1 MRNRYVVRWTVTEGM
16 NQLPGAIVRR
26 RAMALFNWRPLR
38 RPTRALED
46 PTLMPWRLFISR
58 LPRRI
63 VAQLLLPRFG
73 WRIGTGPRS
82 IDEVRHVA
90 VIHWDNLGDAVLLG
104 PVLRQL
110 RRNLPAARIV
120 LIFNEKNHGIF
131 AHCPYVDCLL
141 PQTVQL
147 PAEEGEPH
155 GTPENPGRLVLDA
168 ARLLRTET
176 QSHGPIDL
184 VIGPDWLDPVYGAT
198 FFESALFRRGG
209 GRRLLRGRARRGLAT
224 IVDIRRHHVRRNLEI
239 AAALGVEVLDDY
251 LEFWTSRADQAM
263 AIDLLRRLDANRPII
278 AIAVGAGAGRK
289 RWPASRF
296 GQVAAELGGRTGAQI
311 LLVGGRDARVGADE
325 IKNCLKG
332 VVVDLVGETSIGVV
346 GSVLR
351 NVDLLVSND
360 SGLAHVAAAVGTPVV
375 VVFAHPLDGE
385 PWVVAS
391 PSRYRPWGVPSVVLQ
406 PPERI
411 KECGDQSTCI
421 AESAHCILTVPAED
435 VVEASM
441 KLLAET
447 RSTT

>member
-1 MRNRYVVRWTVTEGM
+1 M

-26 RAMALFNWRPLR
+26 RAPALFNWRPLR

-63 VAQLLLPRFG
+63 MAQLLMPRFG
-73 WRIGTGPRS
+73 RRIGTGPRS

-120 LIFNEKNHGIF
+120 LLFNEKNHGIF
-131 AHCPYVDCLL
+131 AHCPYVDCLR

-155 GTPENPGRLVLDA
+155 GIPENPGRLVLDA
-168 ARLLRTET
+168 ARLLRTEARLY
-176 QSHGPIDL
+176 GPIDL

-239 AAALGVEVLDDY
+239 AAALGVEVLDDH
-251 LEFWTSRADQAM
+251 LEFWTSREDQA
-263 AIDLLRRLDANRPII
+263 AASDLLGRLDANKPII
-278 AIAVGAGAGRK
+278 ALAVGAGAGRK

-296 GQVAAELGGRTGAQI
+296 RQVADDLGGRTGAQI
-311 LLVGGRDARVGADE
+311 LLVGGHDARVGADE

-391 PSRYRPWGVPSVVLQ
+391 PNRYGPWGVPSVVLQ

-411 KECGDQSTCI
+411 KECGDRATCI
-421 AESAHCILTVPAED
+421 AESAHCILTVNEED